1 MNERAI
7 AARVSGVSLLVPGC
21 AGLTYALVVPAFLG
35 REESARAAL
44 LQVTLAATA
53 GLALALTVLSF
64 GYLPAIFRAARALR
78 TSGEA
83 LDERQHAGVARV
95 DEPVDR
101 DVRTTGPHRRQH
113 RQRVHDVA
121 ERAHAHDE
129 HAGVLPEH
137 DAHQPRPSRMARS
150 RSRVE

>member
-7 AARVSGVSLLVPGC
+7 AVRVSTVSLLVPGC

-83 LDERQHAGVARV
+83 LDEPSLARLYAA
-95 DEPVDR
+95 PR
-101 DVRTTGPHRRQH
+101 GRGPGGSRRTAP
-113 RQRVHDVA
+113 
-121 ERAHAHDE
+121 
-129 HAGVLPEH
+129 
-137 DAHQPRPSRMARS
+137 
-150 RSRVE
+150 